1 MASSNLAV
9 RTREMTPDMK
19 TRIEKNRI
27 FICERHFKAECVLT
41 GKLNCCSLLFVS
53 CSFSYINLAYTRHI
67 FVHEYS
73 IIYSLKWALT
83 ELYLD
88 ISDRIV
94 PTENLPENSHEARK
108 RERRVL
114 VRKSDTPVVHK
125 PSTSPES
132 EPQYSDIEDFTRQ
145 LKKKNVQP
153 CK

>member
-1 MASSNLAV
+1 M
-9 RTREMTPDMK
+9 
-19 TRIEKNRI
+19 
-27 FICERHFKAECVLT
+27 FIQL
-41 GKLNCCSLLFVS
+41 
-53 CSFSYINLAYTRHI
+53 INLAYTRHI

-73 IIYSLKWALT
+73 IICSLKWALT
-83 ELYLD
+83 DLYLD

-94 PTENLPENSHEARK
+94 PTENLPENSHEARE
-108 RERRVL
+108 RESRVL

-125 PSTSPES
+125 PSASSES